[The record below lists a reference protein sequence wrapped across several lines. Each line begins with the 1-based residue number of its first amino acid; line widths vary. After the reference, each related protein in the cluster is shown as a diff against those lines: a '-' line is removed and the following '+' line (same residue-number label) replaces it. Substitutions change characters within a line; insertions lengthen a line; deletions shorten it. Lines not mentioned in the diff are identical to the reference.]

1 MIAAPRILSV
11 MEERCRR
18 AGAKLHDESLNCYQL
33 TDVETVLR
41 LIDGAIARYLRDSL
55 DRYGSSETLCS
66 AQVAH
71 TRMRD
76 RLQLMDRHR
85 DDMRVRELRGVLLEV
100 QDHALE
106 ALLAIQ
112 RDLECKPALLL
123 ST

>member
-1 MIAAPRILSV
+1 MIATPRILSV

-18 AGAKLHDESLNCYQL
+18 TGAKLHDKPLTCYQL

-85 DDMRVRELRGVLLEV
+85 DNICVKELRGFLLEV

-112 RDLECKPALLL
+112 RDLKSKPTLLV
-123 ST
+123 SN